1 MKQGTSPA
9 RREVSPSQSVYA
21 GEPLIF
27 QPYWGSLSIAN
38 RALTIPSKH
47 RGLGARESGGAIALV
62 LMMTFAGV
70 ELSAQTTP
78 ATSAPLPLATAARV
92 AGSITIDGKLDETAW
107 AKATPIMDF
116 HQQQPNE
123 GAAPAQRTEIWILY
137 DERAI
142 YIGARM
148 YDSLGLRGIHAPL
161 ARRDQLLD
169 ASGNNGSFNS
179 LTTDKLIVILD
190 PYHNHIDQAW
200 FEINP
205 AGVRGDQFNG
215 DPSWDPIWEAAAQVD
230 SLGWTA
236 EMRIPYSQ
244 LRFSRDSAQTWG
256 MQIWRYTDR
265 LNEQDMWSF
274 RRKNEAGGAMYFGSL
289 TGLGIE
295 QQPHQLEILPYVES
309 RAQYKFATPGDP
321 YRNGS
326 YARASA
332 GADMKYLLTSSLA
345 LDATVNPDFGQVE
358 VDPATINLSAYETYF
373 SEKRPFF
380 VAGSSAFDFGNFSC
394 NFCSN
399 TSSLDIF
406 YSRRI
411 GRPPQLNPYVG
422 GIADF
427 ANTPD
432 NTTILGAA
440 KITGRTKAGY
450 TLGVLDALTNRET
463 ARFLPVGSTAEQIQ
477 EVEPLSN
484 YFVGRLKKDLN
495 EGATT
500 IGGAFTSTLRQL
512 SDTVIGDRLRRHA
525 EAGGIDFDHTWHQRE
540 YSWIGSVL
548 TSDVGG
554 TSSAIDLTEQSS
566 AHYFQRPDRR
576 VTSDGIFNTKFDPN
590 ATSLQGY
597 GFYTRLA
604 KNPGNWFWET
614 AQNWRSPGFETNDLS
629 FLDRADYK
637 WMNANAGHQW
647 TTPGRWYRNAVILGG
662 GQQQFNYDGD
672 KTDLQTQLYFASEFL
687 NYWNL
692 RTFFIHHPTV
702 LDDRLTRGG
711 PIEMRTGYNFEE
723 VEVSTDARRRAVFD
737 VAVQTQK
744 GIGSGTHTFILQPGV
759 ALKPAANVFVSLTP
773 SYAAGE
779 DDAQYVTVVS
789 DPTAKPFFGN
799 RYVFAFIKT
808 HTLSLDTRINWT
820 FTPNLTLQ
828 LYAQPFIASGAY
840 SSFREFAAPRT
851 AQKLIYGQ
859 DIGTI
864 TRTAATATS
873 GAIYT
878 VDPDGA
884 GPAAPFSFGDPSF
897 TFRSLIGN
905 AVIRWEYR
913 PGSTLFFVWTQNR
926 TGSDTNGNFDFTRER
941 TAIFRDR
948 PTNVFQIK
956 VNYWIG
962 R

>member
-1 MKQGTSPA
+1 MNQ
-9 RREVSPSQSVYA
+9 
-21 GEPLIF
+21 LI
-27 QPYWGSLSIAN
+27 QPTRSLSRLNPADASVSEPRRRSV
-38 RALTIPSKH
+38 RA
-47 RGLGARESGGAIALV
+47 RLGVIALV
-62 LMMTFAGV
+62 AVTLSRGV
-70 ELSAQTTP
+70 TLLAQTTP
-78 ATSAPLPLATAARV
+78 INSAPLPLATAAPLT
-92 AGSITIDGKLDETAW
+92 GSITIDGKLDEAAW
-107 AKATPIMDF
+107 AKATPITDF

-123 GAAPAQRTEIWILY
+123 GAAPAQRTEVRVLY

-148 YDSLGLRGIHAPL
+148 YDSLGARGIRAPL

-169 ASGNNGSFNS
+169 ANGNNGSFNS

-215 DPSWDPIWEAAAQVD
+215 DPSWDPIWQAAAQVD

-236 EMRIPYSQ
+236 EIRIPYSQ
-244 LRFSRDSAQTWG
+244 LRFSRDSMQTWG

-274 RRKNEAGGAMYFGSL
+274 RRKNESGGAMYFGSL
-289 TGLGIE
+289 TGLNIE
-295 QQPHQLEILPYVES
+295 QQPHQLELLPYVES
-309 RAQYKFATPGDP
+309 REQYKFATPGDP
-321 YRNGS
+321 YHNSS
-326 YARASA
+326 YGRATA
-332 GADMKYLLTSSLA
+332 GADIKYLLTSSLA

-358 VDPATINLSAYETYF
+358 VDPATINLTAYETYYQ
-373 SEKRPFF
+373 EKRPFF

-422 GIADF
+422 SIADF
-427 ANTPD
+427 ADNPD

-440 KITGRTKAGY
+440 KITGRTKGGY
-450 TLGVLDALTNRET
+450 TIGVLDALTNRET
-463 ARFLPVGSTAEQIQ
+463 ARYIPAGGASEQTQ
-477 EVEPLSN
+477 EVEPPSN
-484 YFVGRLKKDLN
+484 YFVGRIKKDLN
-495 EGATT
+495 GGATT

-512 SDTVIGDRLRRHA
+512 DDTVIADRLRRRA
-525 EAGGIDFDHTWHQRE
+525 EAGGLDFDHTWHQRE
-540 YSWIGSVL
+540 YSWIGSIL

-554 TSSAIDLTEQSS
+554 TPAAIDLTEQSS

-576 VTSDGIFNTKFDPN
+576 VTSDGIFNAKYDPS

-597 GFYTRLA
+597 GFYTRIA
-604 KNPGNWFWET
+604 KNTGDWFWET

-637 WMNANAGHQW
+637 WMNANVGRQW

-672 KTDLQTQLYFASEFL
+672 KTDLQTQLYFSSEFL

-692 RTFFIHHPTV
+692 RSFVIHHPIV

-711 PIEMRTGYNFEE
+711 PVVMRDGYNFAE
-723 VEVSTDARRRAVFD
+723 VEVSTDARQPAVFD
-737 VAVQTQK
+737 FAVQTLK
-744 GIGSGTHTFILQPGV
+744 GIDAGTHTFILTPGV
-759 ALKPAANVFVSLTP
+759 ALKPAANMFISLSP
-773 SYAAGE
+773 SYTVGE
-779 DDAQYVTVVS
+779 DAGQYVTTVS
-789 DPTAKPFFGN
+789 DPTATSFYGN
-799 RYVFAFIKT
+799 RYVFAYIKT

-851 AQKLIYGQ
+851 IEKLVYGR

-864 TRTAATATS
+864 TRTPATATS
-873 GAIYT
+873 GATYT
-878 VDPDGA
+878 VDPDGAA
-884 GPAAPFSFGDPSF
+884 GPAAPFSFGDPDF

-905 AVIRWEYR
+905 AVVRWEYR
-913 PGSTLFFVWTQNR
+913 PGSTVFFVWTQNR
-926 TGSDTNGNFDFTRER
+926 TGSDTDGNFDFNAER

-948 PTNVFQIK
+948 PTNVFQVK

>member
-1 MKQGTSPA
+1 VVATTA
-9 RREVSPSQSVYA
+9 R
-21 GEPLIF
+21 
-27 QPYWGSLSIAN
+27 
-38 RALTIPSKH
+38 
-47 RGLGARESGGAIALV
+47 
-62 LMMTFAGV
+62 GV
-70 ELSAQTTP
+70 TASAQTT
-78 ATSAPLPLATAARV
+78 TGNSVPLPLATAAPV
-92 AGSITIDGKLDETAW
+92 TGSITIDGKLDEPAW
-107 AKATPIMDF
+107 AKATPITDF
-116 HQQQPNE
+116 HQQNPNE
-123 GAAPAQRTEIWILY
+123 GAAPAQRTEVRVLY
-137 DERAI
+137 DERAL

-148 YDSLGLRGIHAPL
+148 YDSLGTRGIRAPL

-169 ASGNNGSFNS
+169 ANGNNGSFNS

-200 FEINP
+200 FEVNP

-215 DPSWDPIWEAAAQVD
+215 DPSWDPIWQAAAQVD

-236 EMRIPYSQ
+236 EIRIPYSQ
-244 LRFSRDSAQTWG
+244 LRFSRDSLQTWG

-274 RRKNEAGGAMYFGSL
+274 RRKNESGGAMYFGSL
-289 TGLGIE
+289 TGLNIE
-295 QQPHQLEILPYVES
+295 QQPRQLEILPYVES
-309 RAQYKFATPGDP
+309 REQYKYATPGDP
-321 YRNGS
+321 YHNSS
-326 YARASA
+326 YGRASA

-358 VDPATINLSAYETYF
+358 VDPATINLSAYETYYQ
-373 SEKRPFF
+373 EKRPFF

-411 GRPPQLNPYVG
+411 GRPPQLNPYVA

-427 ANTPD
+427 TDNPD

-440 KITGRTKAGY
+440 KITGRTKSGY
-450 TLGVLDALTNRET
+450 TVGVLDALTNRER
-463 ARFLPVGSTAEQIQ
+463 ARYIPIGGAPEQTQ

-484 YFVGRLKKDLN
+484 YFVGRVKKDLN
-495 EGATT
+495 GGATT

-512 SDTVIGDRLRRHA
+512 DDTVIADRLRRRA
-525 EAGGIDFDHTWHQRE
+525 ETGGIDFNHTWHQRE
-540 YSWIGSVL
+540 YGWIGSIL

-554 TSSAIDLTEQSS
+554 TPAAIDLTEQSS

-576 VTSDGIFNTKFDPN
+576 VTSDGIFNTKYDPN

-604 KNPGNWFWET
+604 KNTGNWFWEA

-637 WMNANAGHQW
+637 WMNANVGRQW

-672 KTDLQTQLYFASEFL
+672 KTDLQTQLYFGSQFP

-692 RTFFIHHPTV
+692 RSFVIHRPTA

-711 PIEMRTGYNFEE
+711 PVVMRTGYNFVE
-723 VEVSTDARRRAVFD
+723 VEVSTDARQRAVFD
-737 VAVQTQK
+737 FAVQTAK
-744 GIGSGTHTFILQPGV
+744 GIGSDTHTLILQPGV
-759 ALKPAANVFVSLTP
+759 ALKPAANVFISLSP
-773 SYAAGE
+773 SYISDE
-779 DDAQYVTVVS
+779 SPAQYVEKVS
-789 DPTAKPFFGN
+789 DPAATAFYGN

-808 HTLSLDTRINWT
+808 HTLSLDTRVNWT

-851 AQKLIYGQ
+851 AQKLIYGK

-864 TRTAATATS
+864 VRTPATATS
-873 GAIYT
+873 GATYT

-884 GPAAPFSFGDPSF
+884 AGPAPAFTFGDPDF

-905 AVIRWEYR
+905 AVVRWEYR
-913 PGSTLFFVWTQNR
+913 PGSTVFFVWTQNR
-926 TGSDTNGNFDFTRER
+926 TGSDTNGNFDFTTER
-941 TAIFRDR
+941 AAIFRDR
-948 PTNVFQIK
+948 PTNVFQVK
-956 VNYWIG
+956 VNYWLG

>member
-1 MKQGTSPA
+1 MV
-9 RREVSPSQSVYA
+9 RA
-21 GEPLIF
+21 GML
-27 QPYWGSLSIAN
+27 
-38 RALTIPSKH
+38 RCVTALALAFLFETV
-47 RGLGARESGGAIALV
+47 GAV
-62 LMMTFAGV
+62 Q
-70 ELSAQTTP
+70 AQTTP
-78 ATSAPLPLATAARV
+78 ARLASLPLATAAQ
-92 AGSITIDGKLDETAW
+92 ALGAITIDGKLDESAW
-107 AKATPIMDF
+107 AKATPITDF

-123 GAAPAQRTEIWILY
+123 AVPPTQRMEVRVLY
-137 DERAI
+137 DERAL

-148 YDSLGLRGIHAPL
+148 YDSLGAAGIHAPL

-169 ASGNNGSFNS
+169 SNGNNGSFNS

-215 DPSWDPIWEAAAQVD
+215 DPSWDPIWQAATHVD

-236 EMRIPYSQ
+236 ELRIPYSQ

-274 RRKNEAGGAMYFGSL
+274 RRKSEAGGPMYFGSL
-289 TGLGIE
+289 NGLVIGL
-295 QQPHQLEILPYVES
+295 QPHQLEILPYVES
-309 RAQYKFATPGDP
+309 REQYKYALPGDP
-321 YRNGS
+321 YHSNS
-326 YARASA
+326 YGRVSA
-332 GADMKYLLTSSLA
+332 GADVKYLLTSSLA

-358 VDPATINLSAYETYF
+358 VDPATINLSAYETYY

-380 VAGSSAFDFGNFSC
+380 VAGNSAFDFGNFSC

-399 TSSLDIF
+399 TSSLNVF

-422 GIADF
+422 SVAEF

-450 TLGVLDALTNRET
+450 TLGLLDALTNRET
-463 ARFLPVGSTAEQIQ
+463 AQYLPAPNGAEKRQ
-477 EVEPLSN
+477 EVEPLTN
-484 YFVGRLKKDLN
+484 YFVGRVKKDMN
-495 EGATT
+495 QGATT

-512 SDTVIGDRLRRHA
+512 NDTIVANRLRRNA
-525 EAGGIDFDHTWHQRE
+525 EVGGLDFNQTWHQRE
-540 YSWIGSVL
+540 YSWIGSIL
-548 TSDVGG
+548 GSDVGG
-554 TSSAIDLTEQSS
+554 TASAIDLTTRSS
-566 AHYFQRPDRR
+566 AHYFQRPDRN
-576 VTSDGIFNTKFDPN
+576 VTSDGIFNTKYDPN

-597 GFYTRLA
+597 GFYTRVA
-604 KNPGNWFWET
+604 KQTGSWFWET

-629 FLDRADYK
+629 FLGRADYK
-637 WMNANAGHQW
+637 WMNANVGRQW
-647 TTPGRWYRNAVILGG
+647 TNPGRWYRNAVLLGG

-672 KTDLQTQLYFASEFL
+672 KTDLQEQVYYGTLFP

-692 RTFFIHHPTV
+692 RSFYIHHPTV

-711 PIEMRTGYNFEE
+711 PVVMRTGFNFEE
-723 VEVSTDARRRAVFD
+723 VELSTDARQRAVFD
-737 VAVQTQK
+737 FTVQLGK
-744 GIGSGTHTFILQPGV
+744 GIGSDTHTLILQPGI
-759 ALKPAANVFVSLTP
+759 ALKPAANVFISLTP
-773 SYAAGE
+773 SYIADENA
-779 DDAQYVTVVS
+779 AQYVEAVS
-789 DPTAKPFFGN
+789 DPTAASFYGN

-808 HTLSLDTRINWT
+808 HTLSLDTRVNWT

-828 LYAQPFIASGAY
+828 LFAQPFIASGAY

-851 AQKLIYGQ
+851 ARKLVYGK

-864 TRTAATATS
+864 VRTPATATS
-873 GAIYT
+873 GAEYT

-884 GPAAPFSFGDPSF
+884 GPAAPFTFGDPDF

-905 AVIRWEYR
+905 AVVRWEYR
-913 PGSTLFFVWTQNR
+913 PGSTVFFVWTQNR
-926 TGSDTNGNFDFTRER
+926 TGSDTNGDFDFTRER

-948 PTNVFQIK
+948 PTNVFQVK
-956 VNYWIG
+956 VNYWLG

>member
-1 MKQGTSPA
+1 MARAGTL
-9 RREVSPSQSVYA
+9 RR
-21 GEPLIF
+21 
-27 QPYWGSLSIAN
+27 
-38 RALTIPSKH
+38 
-47 RGLGARESGGAIALV
+47 AIALAV
-62 LMMTFAGV
+62 AFLFGTVGV
-70 ELSAQTTP
+70 VQAQTTP
-78 ATSAPLPLATAARV
+78 ARLASLPLATAAQ
-92 AGSITIDGKLDETAW
+92 ALGAITIDGKLDESAW
-107 AKATPIMDF
+107 AKATPITDF

-123 GAAPAQRTEIWILY
+123 AVPPTQRTEVRLLY
-137 DERAI
+137 DERAL

-148 YDSLGLRGIHAPL
+148 YDSLGAAGIHAPL

-169 ASGNNGSFNS
+169 SNGNNGSFNS

-215 DPSWDPIWEAAAQVD
+215 DPSWDPIWQAATHVD

-236 EMRIPYSQ
+236 ELRIPYSQ

-274 RRKNEAGGAMYFGSL
+274 RRKSEAGGPMYFGSL
-289 TGLGIE
+289 NGLVIGL
-295 QQPHQLEILPYVES
+295 QPHQLEILPYVES
-309 RAQYKFATPGDP
+309 REQYKYALPGDP
-321 YRNGS
+321 YHSNRYG
-326 YARASA
+326 RVSA
-332 GADMKYLLTSSLA
+332 GADVKYLLTSSLA

-358 VDPATINLSAYETYF
+358 VDPATINLSAYETYY

-380 VAGSSAFDFGNFSC
+380 VAGNSAFDFGNFSC

-399 TSSLDIF
+399 TSSLDVF

-411 GRPPQLNPYVG
+411 GRPPQLNPYVSSV
-422 GIADF
+422 AEF

-450 TLGVLDALTNRET
+450 TLGLLDALTNREI
-463 ARFLPVGSTAEQIQ
+463 AQYLPAPNGAEKRQ
-477 EVEPLSN
+477 EVEPLTN
-484 YFVGRLKKDLN
+484 YFVGRVKKDMN
-495 EGATT
+495 QGATT

-512 SDTVIGDRLRRHA
+512 NDTIVANRLRRNA
-525 EAGGIDFDHTWHQRE
+525 EVGGLDFNQTWHQRE
-540 YSWIGSVL
+540 YSWIGSIL
-548 TSDVGG
+548 GSDVGG
-554 TSSAIDLTEQSS
+554 TASAIDLTTRSS
-566 AHYFQRPDRR
+566 AHYFQRPDRN
-576 VTSDGIFNTKFDPN
+576 VTSDGIFNTKYDPN

-597 GFYTRLA
+597 GFYTRVA
-604 KNPGNWFWET
+604 KQTGSWFWET

-629 FLDRADYK
+629 FLGRADYK
-637 WMNANAGHQW
+637 WMNANVGRQW
-647 TTPGRWYRNAVILGG
+647 TTPGRWYRNAVLLGG

-672 KTDLQTQLYFASEFL
+672 KTDLQEQVYYGTLFP

-692 RTFFIHHPTV
+692 RSFYIHHPTV

-711 PIEMRTGYNFEE
+711 PVVMRTGFNFEE
-723 VEVSTDARRRAVFD
+723 VELSTDARQRAVFD
-737 VAVQTQK
+737 FTVQLGK
-744 GIGSGTHTFILQPGV
+744 GIGSDTHTLILQPGI
-759 ALKPAANVFVSLTP
+759 ALKPAANVFISLTP
-773 SYAAGE
+773 SYIADENA
-779 DDAQYVTVVS
+779 AQYVEAVS
-789 DPTAKPFFGN
+789 DPTAASFYGN

-808 HTLSLDTRINWT
+808 HTLSLDTRVNWT

-828 LYAQPFIASGAY
+828 LFAQPFIASGAY

-851 AQKLIYGQ
+851 ARKLVYGK

-864 TRTAATATS
+864 VRTPATATS
-873 GAIYT
+873 GAEYT

-884 GPAAPFSFGDPSF
+884 GPAAPFTFGDPDF

-905 AVIRWEYR
+905 AVVRWEYR
-913 PGSTLFFVWTQNR
+913 PGSTVFFVWTQNR
-926 TGSDTNGNFDFTRER
+926 TGSDTNGDFDFTRER

-948 PTNVFQIK
+948 PTNVFQVK
-956 VNYWIG
+956 VNYWLG

>member
-1 MKQGTSPA
+1 MSNFHFSLPGPK
-9 RREVSPSQSVYA
+9 A
-21 GEPLIF
+21 GLAFIQRPPISRMIIAASFILCT
-27 QPYWGSLSIAN
+27 GS
-38 RALTIPSKH
+38 AL
-47 RGLGARESGGAIALV
+47 LGA
-62 LMMTFAGV
+62 
-70 ELSAQTTP
+70 QTAP
-78 ATSAPLPLATAARV
+78 ASQMGSAPLPNASAAAV
-92 AGSITIDGKLDETAW
+92 TGTITIDGKLDESAW
-107 AKATPIMDF
+107 AQATPITDF
-116 HQQQPNE
+116 RQQQPNE
-123 GAAPAQRTEIWILY
+123 GAKSSQRTELRVLY
-137 DERAI
+137 GPRAL

-148 YDSLGLRGIHAPL
+148 YDSLGSRGIRAPL

-169 ASGNNGSFNS
+169 SNGNNGAFNS

-205 AGVRGDQFNG
+205 VGVRGDQFNG
-215 DPSWDPIWEAAAQVD
+215 DPSWDPIWEAATQID

-244 LRFSRDSAQTWG
+244 LRFSRDSVQAWG

-274 RRKNEAGGAMYFGSL
+274 RTKSEAGGAMYFGSL
-289 TGLGIE
+289 NGLVLE
-295 QQPHQLEILPYVES
+295 QQPRQLEILPYLES
-309 RAQYKFATPGDP
+309 RQQFKFAQPGDP
-321 YRNGS
+321 YHNSS
-326 YARASA
+326 YTSVSA

-358 VDPATINLSAYETYF
+358 VDPATINLSAYETFY

-411 GRPPQLNPYVG
+411 GRPPQLNPFVG
-422 GIADF
+422 NIANF
-427 ANTPD
+427 ADVPD

-440 KITGRTKAGY
+440 KITGRTKGGF
-450 TLGVLDALTNRET
+450 TLGILDALTNRET
-463 ARFLPVGSTAEQIQ
+463 ARFIPAGGGPQQTQ

-484 YFVGRLKKDLN
+484 YFVGRIKKDLN
-495 EGATT
+495 GGATT
-500 IGGAFTSTLRQL
+500 VGGAFTSALRQM
-512 SDTVIGDRLRRHA
+512 SDTVISDRLRRRA
-525 EAGGIDFDHTWHQRE
+525 EAGGIDFNHTWHQRQ

-548 TSDVGG
+548 LSDVGG
-554 TSSAIDLTEQSS
+554 TSSVIDQTQQSS

-576 VTSDGIFNTKFDPN
+576 VTTDGLFDAKYNPA

-597 GFYTRLA
+597 GFYTRLG
-604 KNPGNWFWET
+604 KGGGNWFWET

-637 WMNANAGHQW
+637 WMNANVGRSW
-647 TTPGRWYRNAVILGG
+647 NTPGRWYRNAVLLGG

-672 KTDLQTQLYFASEFL
+672 KTDLQTQIYGGAQFL

-692 RTFFIHHPTV
+692 RSFVIHHPTV

-711 PIEMRTGYNFEE
+711 PVVMRTGYNYGE
-723 VEVSTDARRRAVFD
+723 VEISTDARQRAVFD
-737 VAVQTQK
+737 FDVSVAK
-744 GIGSGTHTFILQPGV
+744 GIDSDTHTLSIRPGV
-759 ALKPAANVFVSLTP
+759 ALKPAANVFISLTP
-773 SYAAGE
+773 SFSADE
-779 DDAQYVTVVS
+779 DPAQYVTVVT
-789 DPTAKPFFGN
+789 DPTATAFFGK
-799 RYVFAFIKT
+799 RYVFAFLKAR
-808 HTLSLDTRINWT
+808 TLSLDTRVNWT
-820 FTPNLTLQ
+820 FNPNLTLQ
-828 LYAQPFIASGAY
+828 LFAQPFIASGAY

-851 AQKLIYGQ
+851 AHKVVYGQ

-864 TRTAATATS
+864 VRTPATATS
-873 GAIYT
+873 SAVYT
-878 VDPDGA
+878 VDPDGT
-884 GPAAPFSFGDPSF
+884 GAATPFSFGDPDF

-905 AVIRWEYR
+905 AVVRWEYR
-913 PGSTLFFVWTQNR
+913 PGSTVFFVWTQSR
-926 TGSDTNGNFDFTRER
+926 TGNDPNGNFDFGTQRS
-941 TAIFRDR
+941 ALFRDR
-948 PTNVFQIK
+948 PTNVFQVK

>member
-1 MKQGTSPA
+1 MVRAGTL
-9 RREVSPSQSVYA
+9 RR
-21 GEPLIF
+21 
-27 QPYWGSLSIAN
+27 
-38 RALTIPSKH
+38 
-47 RGLGARESGGAIALV
+47 AIALAV
-62 LMMTFAGV
+62 AFLFGTVGAV
-70 ELSAQTTP
+70 QAQTTP
-78 ATSAPLPLATAARV
+78 ARLASLPLATAAQ
-92 AGSITIDGKLDETAW
+92 ALGAITIDGKLDESAW
-107 AKATPIMDF
+107 AKATPITDF

-123 GAAPAQRTEIWILY
+123 AVPPTQRTEVRVLY
-137 DERAI
+137 DERAL

-148 YDSLGLRGIHAPL
+148 YDSLGAAGIHAPL

-169 ASGNNGSFNS
+169 SNGNNGSFNS

-215 DPSWDPIWEAAAQVD
+215 DPSWDPIWQAATHVD

-236 EMRIPYSQ
+236 ELRIPYSQ

-274 RRKNEAGGAMYFGSL
+274 RRKSEAGGPMYFGSL
-289 TGLGIE
+289 NGLVIGL
-295 QQPHQLEILPYVES
+295 QPHQLEILPYVES
-309 RAQYKFATPGDP
+309 REQYKYALPGDP
-321 YRNGS
+321 YHSNS
-326 YARASA
+326 YGRVSA
-332 GADMKYLLTSSLA
+332 GADVKYLLTSSLA

-358 VDPATINLSAYETYF
+358 VDPATINLSAYETYY

-380 VAGSSAFDFGNFSC
+380 VAGNSAFDFGNFSC

-399 TSSLDIF
+399 TSSLDVF

-411 GRPPQLNPYVG
+411 GRPPQLNPYVSSV
-422 GIADF
+422 AEF

-450 TLGVLDALTNRET
+450 TLGLLDALTNRET
-463 ARFLPVGSTAEQIQ
+463 AQYLPAPNGAEKRQ
-477 EVEPLSN
+477 EVEPLTN
-484 YFVGRLKKDLN
+484 YFVGRVKKDMN
-495 EGATT
+495 QGATT

-512 SDTVIGDRLRRHA
+512 NDTIVANRLRRNA
-525 EAGGIDFDHTWHQRE
+525 EVGGLDFNQTWHQRE
-540 YSWIGSVL
+540 YSWIGSIL
-548 TSDVGG
+548 GSDVGG
-554 TSSAIDLTEQSS
+554 TASAIDLTTRSS
-566 AHYFQRPDRR
+566 AHYFQRPDRN
-576 VTSDGIFNTKFDPN
+576 VTSDGIFNTKYDPN

-597 GFYTRLA
+597 GFYTRVA
-604 KNPGNWFWET
+604 KQTGSWFWET

-629 FLDRADYK
+629 FLGRADYK
-637 WMNANAGHQW
+637 WMNANVGRQW
-647 TTPGRWYRNAVILGG
+647 TTPGRWYRNAVLLGG

-672 KTDLQTQLYFASEFL
+672 KTDLQEQVYYGTLFP

-692 RTFFIHHPTV
+692 RSFYIHHPTV

-711 PIEMRTGYNFEE
+711 PVVMRTGFNFEE
-723 VEVSTDARRRAVFD
+723 VELSTDARQRAVFD
-737 VAVQTQK
+737 FTVQLGK
-744 GIGSGTHTFILQPGV
+744 GIGSDTHTLILQPGI
-759 ALKPAANVFVSLTP
+759 ALKPAANVFISLTP
-773 SYAAGE
+773 SYIADENA
-779 DDAQYVTVVS
+779 AQYVEAVS
-789 DPTAKPFFGN
+789 DPTAASFYGN

-808 HTLSLDTRINWT
+808 HTLSLDTRVNWT

-828 LYAQPFIASGAY
+828 LFAQPFIASGAY

-851 AQKLIYGQ
+851 ARKLVYGK

-864 TRTAATATS
+864 VRTPATATS
-873 GAIYT
+873 GAEYT

-884 GPAAPFSFGDPSF
+884 GPAAPFTFGDPDF

-905 AVIRWEYR
+905 AVVRWEYR
-913 PGSTLFFVWTQNR
+913 PGSTVFFVWTQNR
-926 TGSDTNGNFDFTRER
+926 TGSDTNGDFDFTRER

-948 PTNVFQIK
+948 PTNVFQVK
-956 VNYWIG
+956 VNYWLG

>member
-1 MKQGTSPA
+1 MLLSHYTYLRGPGIILKPH
-9 RREVSPSQSVYA
+9 
-21 GEPLIF
+21 
-27 QPYWGSLSIAN
+27 SIALAAGFAFVAAG
-38 RALTIPSKH
+38 AL
-47 RGLGARESGGAIALV
+47 R
-62 LMMTFAGV
+62 
-70 ELSAQTTP
+70 AQTTP
-78 ATSAPLPLATAARV
+78 AASASLPVATAAS
-92 AGSITIDGKLDETAW
+92 GSGGITIDGKLDEAAW
-107 AKATPIMDF
+107 AKATPITDF
-116 HQQQPNE
+116 HQQNPNE
-123 GAAPAQRTEIWILY
+123 GAPPTQRTEVRILY
-137 DERAI
+137 DERAV

-148 YDSLGLRGIHAPL
+148 YDSLGASGIRAPL

-169 ASGNNGSFNS
+169 SNGNNGSFNS
-179 LTTDKLIVILD
+179 LTTDKLIVMLD
-190 PYHNHIDQAW
+190 PYHNHIDNAW

-215 DPSWDPIWEAAAQVD
+215 DPSWDPIWQAATHVD

-244 LRFSRDSAQTWG
+244 LRFSRDSVQTWG

-274 RRKNEAGGAMYFGSL
+274 RRKSESGGPMYFGSL
-289 TGLGIE
+289 GGLVIE
-295 QQPHQLEILPYVES
+295 PQPHQLEILPYVES
-309 RAQYKFATPGDP
+309 RRQYKYAVPTDP
-321 YRNGS
+321 YHKSS
-326 YARASA
+326 YGRVSA

-358 VDPATINLSAYETYF
+358 VDPATINLSAYETYY

-422 GIADF
+422 NVADF
-427 ANTPD
+427 ADTPD

-440 KITGRTKAGY
+440 KITGRTKGGY

-463 ARFLPVGSTAEQIQ
+463 ARYMPAGGGAERTQQ
-477 EVEPLSN
+477 VEPLSN
-484 YFVGRLKKDLN
+484 YFVGRIKKDLN
-495 EGATT
+495 QGATT

-512 SDTVIGDRLRRHA
+512 NDTVIANRLRRRA
-525 EAGGIDFDHTWHQRE
+525 EAGGIDFNHTWHQRQ
-540 YSWIGSVL
+540 YSWIGSIL
-548 TSDVGG
+548 TSDVAG
-554 TSSAIDLTEQSS
+554 TSSAIDLTERSS
-566 AHYFQRPDRR
+566 AHYYQRPDRR
-576 VTSDGIFNTKFDPN
+576 VTTDGIFNAKYDPN

-604 KNPGNWFWET
+604 KDPGNWFWET
-614 AQNWRSPGFETNDLS
+614 AQNWRSPGFEVNDLS
-629 FLDRADYK
+629 FLSRADYK
-637 WMNANAGHQW
+637 WMNANAGRQW
-647 TTPGRWYRNAVILGG
+647 STPGRWYRNAVILGG

-672 KTDLQTQLYFASEFL
+672 KTDLQTQIYFGTQFL

-692 RTFFIHHPTV
+692 RSFAIHHPTV

-711 PIEMRTGYNFEE
+711 PVVMRTGYNFGEME
-723 VEVSTDARRRAVFD
+723 ISTDARQRAVFD
-737 VAVQTQK
+737 FTVQAAR
-744 GIGSGTHTFILQPGV
+744 GIGSDTHTLILQPGV
-759 ALKPAANVFVSLTP
+759 ALKPAANVFISLTP
-773 SYAAGE
+773 SYIVDE
-779 DDAQYVTVVS
+779 DPAQYVETVA
-789 DPTAKPFFGN
+789 DTTATSFYGN

-808 HTLSLDTRINWT
+808 HTLSLDTRVNWT

-828 LYAQPFIASGAY
+828 LFAQPFIASGAY

-851 AQKLIYGQ
+851 AKKVIYGQ

-864 TRTAATATS
+864 VRTPATATS
-873 GAIYT
+873 GATYT
-878 VDPDGA
+878 VDPDGTA
-884 GPAAPFSFGDPSF
+884 GPALPFTFGDPDF

-905 AVIRWEYR
+905 AVLRWEYR
-913 PGSTLFFVWTQNR
+913 PGSTVFFVWTQNR
-926 TGSDTNGNFDFTRER
+926 TGSDTNGEFDFGKQR
-941 TAIFRDR
+941 TEIFRDR
-948 PTNVFQIK
+948 PTNVFQVKI
-956 VNYWIG
+956 NYWLG